1 MEQRCRD
8 YISMQ
13 ISKIIQII
21 QNTTETLDV
30 SVSFSLKKRFRL
42 NTWSMQRFL
51 RYFFGL
57 EEKTSINCR
66 KNKAKKSQRSIR

>member
-30 SVSFSLKKRFRL
+30 SVSFSLKKTLLFEHMEYAEVFEVLFWVRGENF
-42 NTWSMQRFL
+42 N
-51 RYFFGL
+51 
-57 EEKTSINCR
+57 
-66 KNKAKKSQRSIR
+66 